1 MTPEP
6 NFEDMPFKSFTV
18 NEHSTINPELD
29 PDTIFLKRI
38 LSNDTK
44 YFTMNKKTT
53 SVSNT
58 DSESFTALHLTIS
71 MKKNFG
77 SLQEFLQD
85 LKFNFKAICLR
96 HGVNQ

>member
-1 MTPEP
+1 MTPES
-6 NFEDMPFKSFTV
+6 NFEDMPFKPFTV

-29 PDTIFLKRI
+29 PDIFSI
-38 LSNDTK
+38 DTK
-44 YFTMNKKTT
+44 YFTVNKTKTY
-53 SVSNT
+53 VNNI

-77 SLQEFLQD
+77 SFQEFLQD
-85 LKFNFKAICLR
+85 LKFNFKAICLQ